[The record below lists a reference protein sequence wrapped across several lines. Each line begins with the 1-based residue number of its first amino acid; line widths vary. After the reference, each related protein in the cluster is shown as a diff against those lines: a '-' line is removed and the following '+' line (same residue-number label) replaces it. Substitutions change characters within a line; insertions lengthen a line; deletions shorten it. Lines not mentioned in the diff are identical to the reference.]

1 MIWGGCGVGWG
12 VGGWGVE
19 VAGTCQK
26 LRIKSFLIL
35 LNKKF
40 DILESPPLPLHKNNR
55 NTLNKNPA
63 QTFEFRDPLRFSVF
77 TKPLQS
83 IQSLKLCGRQTAG
96 NWKKTGG
103 GTLRRLLPNSRGWN
117 AMSWKCIHINRRHF
131 YIGFYGHSRTCWTAL
146 FHFNFPQSFEVVVQ
160 KPPHL
165 SQPLYIIHEVKFNR
179 RHHFTIGL
187 TCLGFGA
194 RTTEVKWS
202 SHIQLMTTQVT
213 PSKDGSFTL
222 FMSLLCLATRLRS
235 VSCRSEPTNRRL
247 CWITRTFIW
256 WDL

>member
-1 MIWGGCGVGWG
+1 M
-12 VGGWGVE
+12 
-19 VAGTCQK
+19 
-26 LRIKSFLIL
+26 
-35 LNKKF
+35 
-40 DILESPPLPLHKNNR
+40 
-55 NTLNKNPA
+55 NKNPA

-83 IQSLKLCGRQTAG
+83 IQSLQVCVRQTAG
-96 NWKKTGG
+96 NWKKTRG

-117 AMSWKCIHINRRHF
+117 AMSWKCILINRHHF

-165 SQPLYIIHEVKFNR
+165 SQPFVHHTWSQTQQTPSLYDW
-179 RHHFTIGL
+179 

-194 RTTEVKWS
+194 RTTEAKWS
-202 SHIQLMTTQVT
+202 SLIQLMTTQVT

-222 FMSLLCLATRLRS
+222 FMSLLCLGTRLRS